1 MARNARTKKL
11 KIAIIAIALLLCLAL
26 AIGITTAF
34 YQARR
39 AVKGVVVFDQGIKFT
54 ITEVQDDSENNKGP
68 YQLQYYS
75 NKVVDDTE
83 GNKIVLDTNVL
94 PGEVLYVAIPTVNPA
109 SDTVPFALR
118 AKLSYIYKDAEGQ
131 ALDINSLTAR
141 QALFQTLYDGN
152 SAIDFGNN
160 WLYDTTT
167 DYFYYVN
174 NESNGLKLS
183 NIAKITGETSP
194 FGVFNDN
201 LSGASKLE
209 MNQDF
214 GDIEAGGPI
223 VEGHEIRT
231 VEIVLDLEFIQY
243 VEQSIID
250 IWGDSSVVVDENG
263 VLTSATGFLVD
274 EVIVPEVVDGKTV
287 TQVGYGDT
295 SATINA
301 QNLVLPQTVT
311 KIAAFSFPETTKD
324 MTVRFDSSSTL
335 SSGAS
340 FRVSTLDGE
349 TTYDLSIGAGAFAG
363 CPNLIV
369 SIPSGKTYKIA
380 NNAFD
385 DSAKILVGDSNVAR
399 NWSEIK
405 NNAASYGIT
414 LFEPSVG
421 TERSNNSTSSN
432 NYFLVDGA
440 TESVSN
446 DGLWGYSSYKND
458 AQIAD
463 APERAVVINYCNI
476 HSGTVTVPKYIGND
490 LDGLYPVVGV
500 KSARYYYLAGHS
512 STHNYLPVFTG
523 EFDQIIFSEGIIFVD
538 NLIVGTLFDGET
550 FKDCKT
556 STCTSFVI
564 PSTLTLLEENRA
576 SACEEEYSC
585 KEYIVSDSNPKFKS
599 EDGVLY
605 VKDTK
610 ALLKYPKLKED
621 LSFTIPSWVEK
632 ILTTEGFNQ
641 NNFLKTLTI
650 NENVKE
656 IGSDLRNP
664 IMEEY
669 GFNGNYTLNYNTNA
683 YFISSDV
690 PKKFN
695 WITTHHPRSPYEPIA
710 NLNIGDNVT
719 TFTVDD
725 DALKYGA
732 SLNIG
737 KNVTDMQI
745 SSSVIRTIVYADIA
759 VLNVNI
765 SSENSVITKDSNN
778 IIYNNQTGKMYF
790 ACSDISGDFT
800 IPSYITT
807 ISEKAFLNFE
817 RLNSITIPSQVVS
830 IDSQAFSG
838 CDVLTNVTFS
848 EGLISIEEYAFSGC
862 NQLET
867 ITIPSTVESLGRY
880 AFRGCDS
887 LTTVNLLEGS
897 LKELNG
903 FYGCT
908 SLVTISIPSTIE
920 SLGRG
925 AFENC
930 TGLKN
935 IIWSEG
941 LKIIDCGAF
950 YGCTGLENINLP
962 DSVEIIKSSAF
973 QACTNLQSIN
983 LSANLKELGSV
994 DNYRYVTDTTLT
1006 DGRGWVFAG
1015 CTNLESITIPNST
1028 KIIGGCN
1035 FYQCVNLQSINLPE
1049 SIETINKSEFNGC
1062 TSLTTINLP
1071 EGLISIE
1078 GYAFSGCSGLTSVI
1092 IPSTVTS
1099 IGNYAFRNCTN
1110 LADVKYAISYDL
1122 NGVEADPIERS
1133 FASATLN
1140 ASGGLDGKVTTEITL
1155 PAAPTNATRTFL
1167 GWFDGSEIKA
1177 AGSTCTPARRK
1188 IIAAWEGLLPKYV
1201 VTLDANGGT
1210 GTYTIEVE
1218 PGSSFVFP
1226 DFTGF
1231 KNESGFPYEWRS
1243 TATYVNGTTKCY
1255 SPGASITPTTD
1266 MTFFVYYISS
1276 AHAAGGIQGRQG
1288 YTPEYILSKENPNY
1302 GDSIEVTF
1310 EIPSK
1315 FKISQIRYS
1324 VDNMQNYTVVERQ
1337 YPLCGETITVTID
1350 KMTYYIIYFQFDI
1363 ADEYAEFIFDYE
1375 REGIEPVTIG
1385 GWLNDSSYKFVAPSS
1400 MVLDGQ
1406 SIKGWEKRNVS
1417 YPPFIPS
1424 GSEFTPYTNERTAGT
1439 YYAVW
1444 EDARIV
1450 SGSALTKKG
1459 KEEDLRLEEEFMRAY
1474 YDLMN
1479 KAYSGDYTSEEI
1491 NAMQQEFMQSDLYIR
1506 YMGVDS
1512 VSYNAYVSGL
1522 VKSGDVYITCDS
1534 ALLKTEAYQVTGSD
1548 AGYAIELY
1556 EVLMRYT
1563 NAEDIN
1569 TYEYLYLKC
1578 TKGVDG
1584 EGNTIFFRNETT
1596 NSCAGQYMG
1605 MQLYICLSWEVNVTI
1620 NNGIDGEEP
1629 TTLQLHNGDKIPF
1642 PTLSKEGYIFGGWS
1656 LTENGSIDVSV
1667 DSAQNQY
1674 VNFHDDRTYY
1684 PVFYK
1689 EVVIAFDLNGGEGTL
1704 PGPVT
1709 TAKGRTISLP
1719 SVGDITKENYEFK
1732 GWTLVN
1738 EEGTELITYQAGDNY
1753 TFNYTGENFTLKAK
1767 WQYDGIIYYSDS
1779 SKSESITSGKVTWEN
1794 GAYLAS
1800 GKEFSKDGRVVI
1812 GWSETPDAADPTY
1825 EIYFMGSDCEYSEL
1839 YAVYAD
1845 LKDVV
1850 QINIDFSGIDVTS
1863 LGFKETDINYGI
1875 FYNGAMYVNPNFIY
1889 SEYYWK
1895 EQEEEE
1901 YNWFKFEKGSY
1912 VEALNAYKGQTIT
1925 ILNNIFVEEQMRG

>member
-1 MARNARTKKL
+1 MERNARTKKL

-214 GDIEAGGPI
+214 GNIEAGGPI

-243 VEQSIID
+243 VEQSIVD

-340 FRVSTLDGE
+340 FRVSTLDGG

-363 CPNLIV
+363 CPNLII
-369 SIPSGKTYKIA
+369 SLPSDKTYYVA

-385 DSAKILVGDSNVAR
+385 DSAQIRFGSSSVAVKWGTIKNDTSSYNITTFTPSYGTSNSNYNSGGITSESNVYYDTTEYI
-399 NWSEIK
+399 SE
-405 NNAASYGIT
+405 
-414 LFEPSVG
+414 
-421 TERSNNSTSSN
+421 
-432 NYFLVDGA
+432 
-440 TESVSN
+440 
-446 DGLWGYSSYKND
+446 DGLWGYNVITSEVDMTNWGVYDKYKTNGKY
-458 AQIAD
+458 
-463 APERAVVINYCNI
+463 VVITHYLGADG
-476 HSGTVTVPKYIGND
+476 GTVTAPSSLGDD
-490 LDGLYPVVGV
+490 LNGYYPVLVVG
-500 KSARYYYLAGHS
+500 SDYGNFFAGKKYS
-512 STHNYLPVFTG
+512 NGNKTYYLPVFTG
-523 EFDQIIFSEGIIFVD
+523 NYLQINIPEGVLYVNAVVTPADTYVKYGQITNRSEYDTYKGGSASIY
-538 NLIVGTLFDGET
+538 LPST
-550 FKDCKT
+550 FKGF
-556 STCTSFVI
+556 SWGFSQALY
-564 PSTLTLLEENRA
+564 LTGINVSSNNEDFA
-576 SACEEEYSC
+576 S
-585 KEYIVSDSNPKFKS
+585 V
-599 EDGVLY
+599 DGVLY
-605 VKDTK
+605 SKD
-610 ALLKYPKLKED
+610 
-621 LSFTIPSWVEK
+621 
-632 ILTTEGFNQ
+632 
-641 NNFLKTLTI
+641 LKTLIYYPDLKPGSSFEVPSYVEQIGCEEYLGGRVARNVFGFVQNLKELTI
-650 NENVKE
+650 NSNVISTGFK
-656 IGSDLRNP
+656 GSLN
-664 IMEEY
+664 
-669 GFNGNYTLNYNTNA
+669 NGTHNYFEKIVLNA
-683 YFISSDV
+683 SDGSYDCFA
-690 PKKFN
+690 KSL
-695 WITTHHPRSPYEPIA
+695 I
-710 NLNIGDNVT
+710 IGDE
-719 TFTVDD
+719 FGGKVDG
-725 DALKYGA
+725 GA
-732 SLNIG
+732 SEYLYIG
-737 KNVTDMQI
+737 KNVNITGIRDLSYFSGQEDGFGYLSVKNIAQVEI
-745 SSSVIRTIVYADIA
+745 SPENTHVAKIGDYLYQNYSYISHDDNIVYRNDTGELLFAYNLPKGNYAVPSFIRSIA
-759 VLNVNI
+759 QRAFRETNLTSISFEYNI
-765 SSENSVITKDSNN
+765 EEIPLEAFYNCTSLESVTLPLSVTKIGSS
-778 IIYNNQTGKMYF
+778 
-790 ACSDISGDFT
+790 
-800 IPSYITT
+800 
-807 ISEKAFLNFE
+807 
-817 RLNSITIPSQVVS
+817 
-830 IDSQAFSG
+830 AFSG
-838 CDVLTNVTFS
+838 CT
-848 EGLISIEEYAFSGC
+848 
-862 NQLET
+862 
-867 ITIPSTVESLGRY
+867 
-880 AFRGCDS
+880 
-887 LTTVNLLEGS
+887 S
-897 LKELNG
+897 LKE
-903 FYGCT
+903 
-908 SLVTISIPSTIE
+908 
-920 SLGRG
+920 
-925 AFENC
+925 
-930 TGLKN
+930 
-935 IIWSEG
+935 
-941 LKIIDCGAF
+941 
-950 YGCTGLENINLP
+950 
-962 DSVEIIKSSAF
+962 
-973 QACTNLQSIN
+973 
-983 LSANLKELGSV
+983 
-994 DNYRYVTDTTLT
+994 
-1006 DGRGWVFAG
+1006 
-1015 CTNLESITIPNST
+1015 
-1028 KIIGGCN
+1028 
-1035 FYQCVNLQSINLPE
+1035 
-1049 SIETINKSEFNGC
+1049 
-1062 TSLTTINLP
+1062 INLP
-1071 EGLISIE
+1071 EGIIEIPKYTFSRCTSLPSI
-1078 GYAFSGCSGLTSVI
+1078 I

-1099 IGNYAFRNCTN
+1099 IGDYAFQNCRN

-1122 NGVEADPIERS
+1122 NGVEADPIERV
-1133 FASATLN
+1133 FVAATLN

-1201 VTLDANGGT
+1201 ITLDANGGT
-1210 GTYTIEVE
+1210 GTYTIELE

-1276 AHAAGGIQGRQG
+1276 AHAAGYIQGRQG

-1324 VDNMQNYTVVERQ
+1324 VDNMQNYKVVERQ
-1337 YPLCGETITVTID
+1337 YPVCGETITVTID

-1363 ADEYAEFIFDYE
+1363 ADEYAEYIFDYE

-1400 MVLDGQ
+1400 IILNGQ

-1424 GSEFTPYTNERTAGT
+1424 GSEFTPYTNDRTAGT

-1450 SGSALTKKG
+1450 SGSASTDRG
-1459 KEEDLRLEEEFMRAY
+1459 GEEDLRLKEEFMKAS

-1479 KAYSGDYTSEEI
+1479 KANSGEYTEEEI
-1491 NAMQQEFMQSDLYIR
+1491 TAMQQEFIQSDVYFR
-1506 YMGVDS
+1506 YMGVNS
-1512 VSYNAYVSGL
+1512 VSYDAYVSGL

-1534 ALLKTEAYQVTGSD
+1534 ALLKTEAYQVTGTD
-1548 AGYAIELY
+1548 GAYAIELY
-1556 EVLMRYT
+1556 EVLMRCT
-1563 NAEDIN
+1563 DEEDIN

-1578 TKGVDG
+1578 TKGVDN

-1596 NSCAGQYMG
+1596 NSRAGQYMA
-1605 MQLYICLSWEVNVTI
+1605 MQLYICLEGKSFIVNPNDGGGENKTI
-1620 NNGIDGEEP
+1620 TAYATKGAMLP
-1629 TTLQLHNGDKIPF
+1629 TNLTNGDKVLVGFSKNQNAVQGDDDIISTSTKYIPENEDEILYAIWRNAKTIIF
-1642 PTLSKEGYIFGGWS
+1642 KDPNGVGEDQRKSEYKNRYGEQCIDWLTSCPYTIPERHFFQGWVQNVGDATYYEGYS
-1656 LTENGSIDVSV
+1656 NVLE
-1667 DSAQNQY
+1667 
-1674 VNFHDDRTYY
+1674 
-1684 PVFYK
+1684 
-1689 EVVIAFDLNGGEGTL
+1689 L
-1704 PGPVT
+1704 PGDEIVLYANFVENPHIILNANDGSGQQIKAYT
-1709 TAKGRTISLP
+1709 TNDSINYVSISLN
-1719 SVGDITKENYEFK
+1719 NYQNAFSNEGK
-1732 GWTLVN
+1732 KIIGWATT
-1738 EEGTELITYQAGDNY
+1738 EGA
-1753 TFNYTGENFTLKAK
+1753 TGV
-1767 WQYDGIIYYSDS
+1767 QYRYDSYYNDYYSANNV
-1779 SKSESITSGKVTWEN
+1779 VT
-1794 GAYLAS
+1794 
-1800 GKEFSKDGRVVI
+1800 
-1812 GWSETPDAADPTY
+1812 
-1825 EIYFMGSDCEYSEL
+1825 L
-1839 YAVYAD
+1839 YAVWS
-1845 LKDVV
+1845 
-1850 QINIDFSGIDVTS
+1850 N
-1863 LGFKETDINYGI
+1863 
-1875 FYNGAMYVNPNFIY
+1875 
-1889 SEYYWK
+1889 
-1895 EQEEEE
+1895 
-1901 YNWFKFEKGSY
+1901 
-1912 VEALNAYKGQTIT
+1912 
-1925 ILNNIFVEEQMRG
+1925 

>member
-1 MARNARTKKL
+1 MERNARTKKL

-340 FRVSTLDGE
+340 FRVSTLDGG

-363 CPNLIV
+363 CPNLII
-369 SIPSGKTYKIA
+369 SLPSDKTYYVA
-380 NNAFD
+380 DNAFD
-385 DSAKILVGDSNVAR
+385 DSAQIRFGSSSIAVKWGTVKNDTSSYNITTFTPSYGTSNSNYNSSGITSDSNVYYDTTEYI
-399 NWSEIK
+399 SE
-405 NNAASYGIT
+405 
-414 LFEPSVG
+414 
-421 TERSNNSTSSN
+421 
-432 NYFLVDGA
+432 
-440 TESVSN
+440 
-446 DGLWGYSSYKND
+446 DGLWGYNVITSEYDMTNWGVYDKYKTNGKY
-458 AQIAD
+458 
-463 APERAVVINYCNI
+463 VVITHYL
-476 HSGTVTVPKYIGND
+476 GADGGAVTAPSSLGDD
-490 LDGLYPVVGV
+490 LNGYYPVLVVG
-500 KSARYYYLAGHS
+500 SEC
-512 STHNYLPVFTG
+512 HNPFVGKKYSNGNKTYYLPVFTG
-523 EFDQIIFSEGIIFVD
+523 NYLQINIPEGVLYVNAVVTPAD
-538 NLIVGTLFDGET
+538 TYVKYGEITGRSDYNTYKGGSASIYLPST
-550 FKDCKT
+550 FKGF
-556 STCTSFVI
+556 SWNFSQALY
-564 PSTLTLLEENRA
+564 LTGINVSSNNEDFA
-576 SACEEEYSC
+576 S
-585 KEYIVSDSNPKFKS
+585 V
-599 EDGVLY
+599 DGVLY
-605 VKDTK
+605 SKD
-610 ALLKYPKLKED
+610 
-621 LSFTIPSWVEK
+621 
-632 ILTTEGFNQ
+632 
-641 NNFLKTLTI
+641 LKTLI
-650 NENVKE
+650 YYPDLKPGSSFEVPSYVE
-656 IGSDLRNP
+656 QIGC
-664 IMEEY
+664 EEY
-669 GFNGNYTLNYNTNA
+669 LGGRVARNVFGF
-683 YFISSDV
+683 V
-690 PKKFN
+690 
-695 WITTHHPRSPYEPIA
+695 
-710 NLNIGDNVT
+710 
-719 TFTVDD
+719 
-725 DALKYGA
+725 
-732 SLNIG
+732 
-737 KNVTDMQI
+737 Q
-745 SSSVIRTIVYADIA
+745 
-759 VLNVNI
+759 
-765 SSENSVITKDSNN
+765 
-778 IIYNNQTGKMYF
+778 
-790 ACSDISGDFT
+790 
-800 IPSYITT
+800 
-807 ISEKAFLNFE
+807 
-817 RLNSITIPSQVVS
+817 
-830 IDSQAFSG
+830 
-838 CDVLTNVTFS
+838 
-848 EGLISIEEYAFSGC
+848 
-862 NQLET
+862 
-867 ITIPSTVESLGRY
+867 
-880 AFRGCDS
+880 
-887 LTTVNLLEGS
+887 
-897 LKELNG
+897 
-903 FYGCT
+903 
-908 SLVTISIPSTIE
+908 
-920 SLGRG
+920 
-925 AFENC
+925 
-930 TGLKN
+930 
-935 IIWSEG
+935 
-941 LKIIDCGAF
+941 
-950 YGCTGLENINLP
+950 
-962 DSVEIIKSSAF
+962 
-973 QACTNLQSIN
+973 
-983 LSANLKELGSV
+983 NLKELTINSNVISTGFKGSLSSGTYNYFEKIV
-994 DNYRYVTDTTLT
+994 LNASDGSYDCFAKSLIIGDEFGGKVNGGASEYLYVGKNVNITDNRNRFCFSGQEDGFGYLSVKNIAQVEISPENTHVAKIGDYLYQNYSYISHDDNIVYRNDTGELL
-1006 DGRGWVFAG
+1006 FAYNLPKG
-1015 CTNLESITIPNST
+1015 NYAVPSFIRSIAQRAFRETNLTSISFEYNIEEIPLEAFYNCTSLESVTLPSSVT
-1028 KIIGGCN
+1028 KIGSSA
-1035 FYQCVNLQSINLPE
+1035 FS
-1049 SIETINKSEFNGC
+1049 GC

-1071 EGLISIE
+1071 EGIIE
-1078 GYAFSGCSGLTSVI
+1078 IPKYTFSRCTSLTSII

-1099 IGNYAFRNCTN
+1099 IGDYAFQNCRN

-1122 NGVEADPIERS
+1122 NGVEADPIERV
-1133 FASATLN
+1133 FVAATLN

-1167 GWFDGSEIKA
+1167 GWFDGSEIKE
-1177 AGSTCTPARRK
+1177 AGSLCTPARRK

-1201 VTLDANGGT
+1201 ITLDANGGT

-1266 MTFFVYYISS
+1266 MTFFVYYMSMS
-1276 AHAAGGIQGRQG
+1276 NVKASGYIQGRQG

-1324 VDNMQNYTVVERQ
+1324 VDNMKSYKVVERQ
-1337 YPLCGETITVTID
+1337 YPVCGETVTVTID
-1350 KMTYYIIYFQFDI
+1350 NISYYITYFEFVV
-1363 ADEYAEFIFDYE
+1363 ADEYAEYIFDYE

-1400 MVLDGQ
+1400 RILDGQ

-1424 GSEFTPYTNERTAGT
+1424 GSEFTPYTNDRTAGT

-1450 SGSALTKKG
+1450 SGSASTKKG
-1459 KEEDLRLEEEFMRAY
+1459 KEEDLRLEEEFMRGY

-1479 KAYSGDYTSEEI
+1479 KAYSGDYSREEI
-1491 NAMQQEFMQSDLYIR
+1491 EAMQQEFMQSDVYIR
-1506 YMGVDS
+1506 YMGADS

-1656 LTENGSIDVSV
+1656 LTENGSIEVSAER
-1667 DSAQNQY
+1667 AQAQY
-1674 VNFHDDRTYY
+1674 VNFHGERTYY

-1689 EVVIAFDLNGGEGTL
+1689 ELVIAFDLNGGAGTL
-1704 PGPVT
+1704 PDPVT
-1709 TAKGRTISLP
+1709 TAKSRTISIP
-1719 SVGDITKENYEFK
+1719 GVGDITRENYEFQ
-1732 GWTLVN
+1732 GWALVN
-1738 EEGTELITYQAGDNY
+1738 EEETELTTYSEGNW

-1767 WQYDGIIYYSDS
+1767 WHFDGIIYYSDS
-1779 SKSESITSGKVTWEN
+1779 SKSESITSGKVTWNN
-1794 GAYLAS
+1794 GACLAS

-1812 GWSETPDAADPTY
+1812 GWSETPDADYPTY
-1825 EIYFMGSDCEYSEL
+1825 NLFLTGEDIYCSEL
-1839 YAVYAD
+1839 YAVYANQA
-1845 LKDVV
+1845 DVV
-1850 QINIDFSGIDVTS
+1850 QINIDFTGIDVTS
-1863 LGFKETDINYGI
+1863 LGFNETDINYGI
-1875 FYNGAMYVNPNFIY
+1875 VYNSTMYVYEFPYGNYMWKVQEDENSDWFI
-1889 SEYYWK
+1889 
-1895 EQEEEE
+1895 
-1901 YNWFKFEKGSY
+1901 FEKGMSL
-1912 VEALNAYKGQTIT
+1912 EKLNGYKGQTIT
-1925 ILNNIFVEEQMRG
+1925 LINNSSEGETQY

>member
-1 MARNARTKKL
+1 M
-11 KIAIIAIALLLCLAL
+11 
-26 AIGITTAF
+26 
-34 YQARR
+34 
-39 AVKGVVVFDQGIKFT
+39 
-54 ITEVQDDSENNKGP
+54 
-68 YQLQYYS
+68 
-75 NKVVDDTE
+75 
-83 GNKIVLDTNVL
+83 
-94 PGEVLYVAIPTVNPA
+94 
-109 SDTVPFALR
+109 
-118 AKLSYIYKDAEGQ
+118 
-131 ALDINSLTAR
+131 
-141 QALFQTLYDGN
+141 
-152 SAIDFGNN
+152 
-160 WLYDTTT
+160 
-167 DYFYYVN
+167 
-174 NESNGLKLS
+174 
-183 NIAKITGETSP
+183 
-194 FGVFNDN
+194 
-201 LSGASKLE
+201 
-209 MNQDF
+209 
-214 GDIEAGGPI
+214 
-223 VEGHEIRT
+223 
-231 VEIVLDLEFIQY
+231 
-243 VEQSIID
+243 
-250 IWGDSSVVVDENG
+250 
-263 VLTSATGFLVD
+263 
-274 EVIVPEVVDGKTV
+274 
-287 TQVGYGDT
+287 
-295 SATINA
+295 
-301 QNLVLPQTVT
+301 LPQTVT

-414 LFEPSVG
+414 LFEPKSIPNGDNNPNKGSSGTGITYYDTIDYVSEDGMWGYCIEDTDLNKSGKCIRIVKYYG
-421 TERSNNSTSSN
+421 TESDL
-432 NYFLVDGA
+432 Y
-440 TESVSN
+440 
-446 DGLWGYSSYKND
+446 
-458 AQIAD
+458 
-463 APERAVVINYCNI
+463 
-476 HSGTVTVPKYIGND
+476 VPRTLGDDLNGVYQVLYIGSENSD
-490 LDGLYPVVGV
+490 NFKGTYVQTGP
-500 KSARYYYLAGHS
+500 STYYD
-512 STHNYLPVFTG
+512 PVFTG
-523 EFDQIIFSEGIIFVD
+523 QFNRITLPEGVMYADMAVGVSLRYRSLNNERYGYEKGDSHVDILHLPSTFKGFYD
-538 NLIVGTLFDGET
+538 NLSLNIAYFD
-550 FKDCKT
+550 
-556 STCTSFVI
+556 V
-564 PSTLTLLEENRA
+564 
-576 SACEEEYSC
+576 SAANQELCS
-585 KEYIVSDSNPKFKS
+585 V
-599 EDGVLY
+599 DGVLY
-605 VKDTK
+605 SKD
-610 ALLKYPKLKED
+610 
-621 LSFTIPSWVEK
+621 
-632 ILTTEGFNQ
+632 
-641 NNFLKTLTI
+641 LKTLIKYPDLKSNDSFIVPSSVENISAYVFYRAENLQNLTI
-650 NENVKE
+650 NNNVKE
-656 IGSDLRNP
+656 IRSSALSDLDYILDTLTYNANAIINDGREIKNY
-664 IMEEY
+664 MYLSY
-669 GFNGNYTLNYNTNA
+669 GVKN
-683 YFISSDV
+683 I
-690 PKKFN
+690 
-695 WITTHHPRSPYEPIA
+695 I
-710 NLNIGDNVT
+710 IGDEVT
-719 TFTVDD
+719 GCVKFY
-725 DALKYGA
+725 LMGGEHQ
-732 SLNIG
+732 SISIG
-737 KNVTDMQI
+737 KNVESLDFTE
-745 SSSVIRTIVYADIA
+745 SSSNYSYEPQYFI
-759 VLNVNI
+759 I
-765 SSENSVITKDSNN
+765 SPENKTITKDDNF
-778 IIYNNQTGKMYF
+778 IYNSLTGEMYYVYNQPK
-790 ACSDISGDFT
+790 GDFT
-800 IPSYITT
+800 IPEYIT
-807 ISEKAFLNFE
+807 
-817 RLNSITIPSQVVS
+817 SIP
-830 IDSQAFSG
+830 D
-838 CDVLTNVTFS
+838 
-848 EGLISIEEYAFSGC
+848 YAFSHSNNTELTSLIIGD
-862 NQLET
+862 QVTSIGFYALEFDKYT
-867 ITIPSTVESLGRY
+867 SST
-880 AFRGCDS
+880 DS
-887 LTTVNLLEGS
+887 LSTIVLPSHLTKLPRLSRRSGLRTINIP
-897 LKELNG
+897 NG
-903 FYGCT
+903 IKNISTDTFVSCT
-908 SLVTISIPSTIE
+908 SLESIV
-920 SLGRG
+920 
-925 AFENC
+925 
-930 TGLKN
+930 
-935 IIWSEG
+935 
-941 LKIIDCGAF
+941 
-950 YGCTGLENINLP
+950 LP
-962 DSVEIIKSSAF
+962 D
-973 QACTNLQSIN
+973 
-983 LSANLKELGSV
+983 G
-994 DNYRYVTDTTLT
+994 
-1006 DGRGWVFAG
+1006 
-1015 CTNLESITIPNST
+1015 LESIGSYAF
-1028 KIIGGCN
+1028 KDC
-1035 FYQCVNLQSINLPE
+1035 S
-1049 SIETINKSEFNGC
+1049 
-1062 TSLTTINLP
+1062 SLTTINLP
-1071 EGLISIE
+1071 EGLKTID
-1078 GYAFSGCSGLTSVI
+1078 GHAFEECSSLTSII
-1092 IPSTVTS
+1092 IPSTVS
-1099 IGNYAFRNCTN
+1099 VIGDYAFRNCTN

-1122 NGVEADPIERS
+1122 NGVEADPIERV
-1133 FASATLN
+1133 FVAATLN

-1167 GWFDGSEIKA
+1167 GWFDGTETKS
-1177 AGSTCTPARRK
+1177 AGTTCTPIRRK
-1188 IIAAWEGLLPKYV
+1188 ISAVWEGIGPKYII
-1201 VTLDANGGT
+1201 TLDAKDGE
-1210 GTYTIEVE
+1210 GTYTMEAE
-1218 PGSSFVFP
+1218 ANKSFILP

-1231 KNESGFPYEWRS
+1231 KKEGYFPYCWYVS
-1243 TATYVNGTTKCY
+1243 GNTYN
-1255 SPGASITPTTD
+1255 PGDAITPTSD
-1266 MTFFVYYISS
+1266 MTIYVSYITGNF
-1276 AHAAGGIQGRQG
+1276 HANGSIGRQG
-1288 YTPEYILSKENPNY
+1288 YTPEYIFSKEKPQY
-1302 GDSIEVTF
+1302 GDSIEISF

-1324 VDNMQNYTVVERQ
+1324 IDNMQNYKVVERQ
-1337 YPLCGETITVTID
+1337 YPVRGETVTVTID
-1350 KMTYYIIYFQFDI
+1350 KITYYAISFQFDV
-1363 ADEYAEFIFDYE
+1363 ADEYVEFIFDYE

-1400 MVLDGQ
+1400 MILDGQ

-1424 GSEFTPYTNERTAGT
+1424 GSEFTPYTNDRTAGT

-1450 SGSALTKKG
+1450 SGSASTKKG
-1459 KEEDLRLEEEFMRAY
+1459 KEEDLRLEEEFMRGY

-1479 KAYSGDYTSEEI
+1479 KAYSGDYSREEI
-1491 NAMQQEFMQSDLYIR
+1491 EAMQQEFMQSDVYIR
-1506 YMGVDS
+1506 YMGADS